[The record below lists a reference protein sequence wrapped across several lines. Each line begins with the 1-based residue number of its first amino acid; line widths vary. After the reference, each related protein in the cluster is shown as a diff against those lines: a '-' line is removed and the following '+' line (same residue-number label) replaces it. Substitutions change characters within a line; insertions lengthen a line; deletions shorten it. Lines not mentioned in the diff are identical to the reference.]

1 MSCYACAAG
10 RQIYAKRMKSKKHK
24 KTGEPK
30 RLKTKWLKK
39 TGKAVG
45 YTLGSVAL
53 LLVFLGGVLH
63 TSPVQG
69 FIAGKAAKF
78 ATRFT
83 ECEVNI
89 SKLDFNLFKRTATL
103 RNVEVFDGHNNR
115 TVFVAEA
122 MASLKNYNFKALT
135 LSSIALY
142 DPQVHITRYEGDT
155 ISDFK
160 RVIQKI
166 TALPKKDTALRT
178 PFRIE
183 KGRVFNGTFT
193 YEAQDARYA
202 PEGVIDYKHVSLE
215 KVYAEA
221 SDFYSRCGTV
231 RVKVQHVECDEKTGF
246 RVDDFATSI
255 HVEKGKL
262 HFTDSRIRTPRSKVN
277 LDLHLKGEDWKC
289 YRDFVRNVEME
300 ADLRPSTVSLADLRH
315 FAPVFGEM
323 SQQVEAEGKVQGT
336 VSDLDLKGL
345 RLHTGRN
352 TFLNADFTLA
362 GLPQFKDGRL
372 ELKLDGLQLKADDL
386 RHLVLP
392 NGKPLVL
399 PEVLQALQC
408 AQASGSFIGDRH
420 RFELNL
426 NLRTDIGDVVIG
438 NASRDTADGKDFMA
452 GNIQARNIRL
462 DKLFKQDSLL
472 GKADLDAGFR
482 ISGNDISDLFCHVQG
497 DVSQLEIDDKVV
509 ESIPFHIDFG
519 QNLLHAD
526 VSCRDTGLDF
536 TLFGKWEKK
545 RDSAWLHCDMDVREI
560 NLQPLHL
567 LGDTGLF
574 SVKTKIL
581 ADYTANKGEAI
592 QGNLTLNGTE
602 IHRLGNVYHLKYL
615 HSELRKKDSLD
626 RVLTLRSGQME
637 TELVGQ
643 WHFGDLKYA
652 FLKTVHT
659 CFPHLGSHL
668 AGNTDWEEQGNRVQD
683 FDLRLRLKKADSLMN
698 VLYPALSLPLGLNLN
713 LRYAS
718 QENRGRVQLN
728 VPYVQLG
735 SVACMKGYFDVAVN
749 RSSVRLET
757 TADRLYLSDSIN
769 MNHFRVKVNKNDTNT
784 VGYRITWGGEGL
796 LKQNTQGDFAG
807 LFHFLPGGGMRLELQ
822 DFNLQ
827 VKDATWKSYP
837 DGYVLMA
844 PKYLKMYHVGMFST
858 KSSDGVSLE
867 GEVSP
872 DPNSVL
878 SAKFNDFDLSYL
890 QFFLRKI
897 PMRIETKINGTA
909 EVRDYYSDFSFNA
922 RLKLKDIYINGTK
935 YGQGNMDAAFG
946 RDNIVQAAFKVVQD
960 NRKNILS
967 LSGNYFPKQGKRLD
981 FKGFADDCPVNFLDK
996 ILSSVAKD
1004 ISGTVSGK
1012 LRIEGNLR
1020 APELFADVNCHD
1032 LAFTIGLLQTHYK
1045 FAKMPIRLTSSRI
1058 DFPASV
1064 FVDQVFGTSGRFG
1077 GNITHRNFKNIR
1089 LDLGV
1094 DFNNLVA
1101 MRTTREVDLP
1111 FWGTLF
1117 ASGLLNIKGPVEDI
1131 LLQLNAQTEEN
1142 SDIFF
1147 DFSNPTGGNGANFI
1161 VFKEPEA
1168 VVEDTGR
1175 ISLEKFYA
1183 RNRAALNRKGK
1194 LTMDFNLD
1202 VTPDLAVSVRLRNS
1216 AMDGLLT
1223 ATGKGALRLYVE
1235 NNHPSIFGTYTVSGG
1250 GFDFSMVNLINKN
1263 FKLKEGGTVSW
1274 LGNASEPRVDVRAG
1288 YQTKASLYPV
1298 LAAYDQNSRYKQKVN
1313 VESIIALSGNL
1324 LNPDITF
1331 DIDLLN
1337 ADDDTK
1343 DKFWALVRKN
1353 NEDEMLQ
1360 QTFSLLM
1367 FNSFMA
1373 VESGSSNSVGSSA
1386 LASSSEMLF
1395 SQFNNFLSRLS
1406 NDFNIGINYKPG
1418 STNSNSEFQVMMSGQ
1433 LFDDRLL
1440 INGNLGVADN
1450 VAGTPG
1456 ANATTV
1462 VGDVDIEWKFTD
1474 ELRLKGFNHSNDED
1488 LTKPVNSYTQGV
1500 SIVFRRDFD
1509 NLNEFLHGTSP
1520 RLTKEE
1526 RRAQRKKNRE
1536 IRQKKRIGET
1546 L

>member
-1 MSCYACAAG
+1 
-10 RQIYAKRMKSKKHK
+10 MKS
-24 KTGEPK
+24 
-30 RLKTKWLKK
+30 KWLKK
-39 TGKAVG
+39 TGKAIG
-45 YTLGSVAL
+45 YTLGGVAL
-53 LLVFLGGVLH
+53 LLIFLGGMLH

-69 FIAGKAAKF
+69 FIGKKAARL
-78 ATRFT
+78 ATRFM
-83 ECEVNI
+83 ECEVNVG
-89 SKLDFNLFKRTATL
+89 KMDFNLIKRTATL
-103 RNVEVFDGHNNR
+103 RNVEVLDGRGNR

-142 DPQVHITRYEGDT
+142 DPEINITRYEGDS

-160 RVIQKI
+160 RVIKKI

-183 KGRVFNGTFT
+183 KGRVFNGSFT
-193 YEAQDARYA
+193 YEAQDAGHA
-202 PEGVIDYKHVSLE
+202 PEGVVDYKHAALE

-221 SDFYSRCGTV
+221 SDFYSRCGIV
-231 RVKVQHVECDEKTGF
+231 MAKVQHLACREKTGF
-246 RVDDFATSI
+246 KVDDFASS
-255 HVEKGKL
+255 VFVNKGEL
-262 HFTDSRIRTPRSKVN
+262 RFTDSRIRTPRSTVE
-277 LDLHLKGEDWKC
+277 LDLHLKGKDWIC
-289 YRDFVRNVEME
+289 YRDFVNNVEME

-315 FAPVFGEM
+315 FAPVFGQM
-323 SQQVEAEGKVQGT
+323 SQKIEAEGKVKGT

-345 RLHTGRN
+345 RLHTGKN

-362 GLPQFKDGRL
+362 GLPQLKDGRL
-372 ELKLDGLQLKADDL
+372 ELKLDGLQFNAADF

-392 NGKPLVL
+392 NGKPLVM

-408 AQASGSFIGDRH
+408 AQASGSFVGDRQ
-420 RFELNL
+420 RFEVNL
-426 NLRTDIGDVVIG
+426 DIRTDIGDVKIG
-438 NASRDTADGKDFMA
+438 NASRDTADGMDLMT
-452 GNIQARNIRL
+452 GNVRARDIRL
-462 DKLFKQDSLL
+462 DKIFKKDSLL
-472 GKADLDAGFR
+472 GKAALDAEFR
-482 ISGNDISDLFCHVQG
+482 FSGHDIGNLFCHAKG
-497 DVSQLEIDDKVV
+497 EVSQFEIGGKVV
-509 ESIPFHIDFG
+509 ENIPFHIDFG
-519 QNLLHAD
+519 QNLFHAD
-526 VSCRDTGLDF
+526 VSCQDTGLDF
-536 TLFGKWEKK
+536 TLFGKWE
-545 RDSAWLHCDMDVREI
+545 RRHDSTWLHGDMDVREI
-560 NLQPLHL
+560 DLQPLRL

-581 ADYTANKGEAI
+581 ADYATGRGEAI
-592 QGNLTLNGTE
+592 WGNLTLNGTE
-602 IHRLGNVYHLKYL
+602 IHRLGSVYRLDYL
-615 HSELRKKDSLD
+615 HSELHKKDSLD
-626 RVLTLRSGQME
+626 RVLTLRSPQME
-637 TELVGQ
+637 TELAGQ
-643 WHFGDLKYA
+643 WHLGDLKYA
-652 FLKTVHT
+652 FLKTVRT
-659 CFPHLGSHL
+659 CFPHLGRHL
-668 AGNTDWEEQGNRVQD
+668 ARNVDLDQRESRIQD
-683 FDLRLRLKKADSLMN
+683 FDLRVRLKKADSLMD
-698 VLYPALSLPLGLNLN
+698 VLYPALSLPFGLNLN
-713 LRYAS
+713 LRYADG
-718 QENRGRVQLN
+718 ENRGRAQLN

-735 SVACMKGYFDVAVN
+735 NLACMNGSFDVVLNRNAVQ
-749 RSSVRLET
+749 LET
-757 TADRLYLSDSIN
+757 LVERLYLSDSIN
-769 MNHFRVKVNKNDTNT
+769 MNRFRIKVNKSDTNT
-784 VGYRITWGGEGL
+784 VDYRIAWGGDGL
-796 LKQNTQGDFAG
+796 LRQNTQGNFAG
-807 LFHFLPGGGMRLELQ
+807 LFHFLPEGGMRLELQ

-827 VKDATWKSYP
+827 VKDGVWKSYP
-837 DGYVLMA
+837 DGYVLIA
-844 PKYLKMYHVGMFST
+844 PKYLQLYHVGMFST
-858 KSSDGVSLE
+858 RSSDGVSLE

-878 SAKFNDFDLSYL
+878 SARFNDFDLSYL

-897 PMRIETKINGTA
+897 PMKIATKINGTA
-909 EVRDYYSDFSFNA
+909 EVRDYYGDFSFNA
-922 RLKLKDIYINGTK
+922 RLKFKDIHINNTP
-935 YGQGNMDAAFG
+935 YGQGNLDAAFG
-946 RDNIVQAAFKVVQD
+946 RDNIVQAAFKVVKD
-960 NRKNILS
+960 NKKTILS
-967 LSGNYFPKQGKRLD
+967 LSGNYFPNQKKRLD
-981 FKGFADDCPVNFLDK
+981 FQGFAEDCPVNFLDK
-996 ILSSVAKD
+996 ILASVADD
-1004 ISGTVSGK
+1004 ISGTVNGK

-1020 APELFADVNCHD
+1020 SPALFADVNCHD

-1045 FAKMPIRLTSSRI
+1045 FSKMPIQLTSSRI
-1058 DFPASV
+1058 DFPSSP
-1064 FVDQVFGTSGRFG
+1064 FVDQVFGTGGHFG
-1077 GNITHRNFKNIR
+1077 GHILHRNFKDIR
-1089 LDLGV
+1089 LNLSV
-1094 DFNNLVA
+1094 DFSNLVA
-1101 MRTTREVDLP
+1101 MRTTRELDLP

-1117 ASGLLNIKGPVEDI
+1117 ATGMLDIKGPVED
-1131 LLQLNAQTEEN
+1131 LLLHLNAQTEEN

-1175 ISLEKFYA
+1175 ISLEKFYV
-1183 RNRAALNRKGK
+1183 RHQAALNRKGK

-1235 NNHPSIFGTYTVSGG
+1235 NNSPSIFGTYTVSGG
-1250 GFDFSMVNLINKN
+1250 GFDFSMVNLINKK

-1274 LGNASEPRVDVRAG
+1274 LGNATEPRVDVRAG

-1373 VESGSSNSVGSSA
+1373 VESGSSSSVGSSA

-1433 LFDDRLL
+1433 LFDDRLV

-1450 VAGTPG
+1450 AAGTSG
-1456 ANATTV
+1456 TNATTV
-1462 VGDVDIEWKFTD
+1462 VGDVDIEWKFTE
-1474 ELRLKGFNHSNDED
+1474 ELRLRGFNHSNDED

-1526 RRAQRKKNRE
+1526 RRAQRRKNRE
-1536 IRQKKRIGET
+1536 IRQKKRIGEI
-1546 L
+1546 